1 MVSWT
6 QSAQS
11 WGKTGEKSFGNME
24 KASSGEKGS
33 LKGNASVIVSRMP
46 SRDPS
51 REPSREPSRDPSRDP
66 SRGEHE
72 PSERDTSQG
81 EGDDGHRCPGCGQCK
96 GGSSASAGEGG
107 GVKSP
112 NDDSVGIV
120 WKQAGATIVVR
131 PGAPDPEAFR
141 PRLSEDAIA
150 GMVARK
156 IEARL
161 ATIERLIVESALDA
175 DDLSKKSG
183 SSDPSSGDGW
193 DRRKAVREGGR
204 LVAAIIADT
213 ECAPRST
220 NRRQL
225 AEIGVHAPSSNA
237 LPVESSEV
245 HHALWSVL
253 YGLARLGI
261 FVIGTNH
268 LSDAALL
275 KRLCSS
281 VLEEEIAD
289 VPPTT
294 EMSEFVD
301 LGGGAFPESPWT
313 PKDGDAGEGP
323 TELAARLMD
332 GADDD
337 EGGHDGDDDDGGDD
351 DDDDDDAEDGEF
363 ELLSVKLIA
372 GGLDESK
379 PFDAAARADM
389 IKKFHEQVQE
399 FHFGKN
405 GVSLPSS
412 MDAPQSHNRDV
423 FLPRPY
429 RGEEVRVD

>member
-33 LKGNASVIVSRMP
+33 LKGSASVIVSRMP
-46 SRDPS
+46 SREPS
-51 REPSREPSRDPSRDP
+51 RDPSREPSRDPSRDP

-156 IEARL
+156 IKARL

-175 DDLSKKSG
+175 DDLSK
-183 SSDPSSGDGW
+183 
-193 DRRKAVREGGR
+193 
-204 LVAAIIADT
+204 
-213 ECAPRST
+213 
-220 NRRQL
+220 
-225 AEIGVHAPSSNA
+225 
-237 LPVESSEV
+237 
-245 HHALWSVL
+245 
-253 YGLARLGI
+253 
-261 FVIGTNH
+261 
-268 LSDAALL
+268 
-275 KRLCSS
+275 
-281 VLEEEIAD
+281 
-289 VPPTT
+289 
-294 EMSEFVD
+294 
-301 LGGGAFPESPWT
+301 
-313 PKDGDAGEGP
+313 
-323 TELAARLMD
+323 
-332 GADDD
+332 
-337 EGGHDGDDDDGGDD
+337 
-351 DDDDDDAEDGEF
+351 
-363 ELLSVKLIA
+363 
-372 GGLDESK
+372 
-379 PFDAAARADM
+379 
-389 IKKFHEQVQE
+389 
-399 FHFGKN
+399 
-405 GVSLPSS
+405 
-412 MDAPQSHNRDV
+412 
-423 FLPRPY
+423 
-429 RGEEVRVD
+429 

>member
-11 WGKTGEKSFGNME
+11 WGKTGEKTGE
-24 KASSGEKGS
+24 KSGEKGS
-33 LKGNASVIVSRMP
+33 LKGNASVIVSRM
-46 SRDPS
+46 
-51 REPSREPSRDPSRDP
+51 PSREPSRDPSRDP

-72 PSERDTSQG
+72 PSERDTSQD

-313 PKDGDAGEGP
+313 PKDGDAGEGSS
-323 TELAARLMD
+323 ELAARLMD

-337 EGGHDGDDDDGGDD
+337 EGGHDGDDDD

-372 GGLDESK
+372 GGVDESK